1 MEVLSVKKIS
11 KSIKNKQIINEISFD
26 IEEGQ
31 IVGLLG
37 PNGAGKTTTFYS
49 ILGLIKI
56 DSGEVF
62 LQGKDI
68 TTIPPHKRAEVG
80 MSYLPQ
86 EPSIFRNLSVKSNI
100 LGVAEKNFLEN
111 SDLEDFYKKTIK
123 EFGLEAIEDS
133 MGFVLSGG
141 QRRKVEIA
149 RCLASRPKLI
159 LLDEP
164 FAGIDPLAIEDIKHV
179 LENLSEKGISIL
191 ITDHNLRE
199 TIDICNYSIVIKDG
213 SILDKGEK
221 DYLINSSLI
230 KEEYFGRVFD
240 WWRHIIKKRSLR
252 F

>member
-1 MEVLSVKKIS
+1 MEVLRVKNIS
-11 KSIKNKQIINEISFD
+11 KSIKNKQIINKISFD
-26 IEEGQ
+26 ISEGQ

-62 LQGKDI
+62 LDNKNI
-68 TTIPPHKRAEVG
+68 TMVPPHKRAEVG

-100 LGVAEKNFLEN
+100 LGVAERNFLKK
-111 SDLEDFYKKTIK
+111 EDIINFYQNTIK
-123 EFGLEAIEDS
+123 EFGLESIENS
-133 MGFVLSGG
+133 MGYVLSGG

-149 RCLASRPKLI
+149 RCLASKPKII

-164 FAGIDPLAIEDIKHV
+164 FAGIDPLAIEDIKNV
-179 LENLSEKGISIL
+179 LKGLSDKGICIL

-230 KEEYFGRVFD
+230 KEEYFGKVFD
-240 WWRHIIKKRSLR
+240 
-252 F
+252 

>member
-1 MEVLSVKKIS
+1 MEVLRVKNIS
-11 KSIKNKQIINEISFD
+11 KSIKNKQIINEISFN
-26 IEEGQ
+26 ISEGQ

-62 LQGKDI
+62 LDDKDI
-68 TTIPPHKRAEVG
+68 TMTPPHKRAEVG
-80 MSYLPQ
+80 MGYLPQ

-100 LGVAEKNFLEN
+100 LGVAEKNFLKKE
-111 SDLEDFYKKTIK
+111 DLLNFYQNIIK
-123 EFGLEAIEDS
+123 EFDLESIVDS
-133 MGFVLSGG
+133 LGYLLSGG

-149 RCLASRPKLI
+149 RCLASKPKLI

-164 FAGIDPLAIEDIKHV
+164 FAGIDPLAIEDIKNV
-179 LENLSEKGISIL
+179 LKNLSNKGISIL

-230 KEEYFGRVFD
+230 KEEYFGTVFD
-240 WWRHIIKKRSLR
+240 
-252 F
+252 

>member
-1 MEVLSVKKIS
+1 MEVLTVKNIS
-11 KSIKNKQIINEISFD
+11 KSIDNKQIINEVSFD
-26 IEEGQ
+26 ISKGQ

-37 PNGAGKTTTFYS
+37 PNGAGKTTIFYS

-56 DSGEVF
+56 DSGDVF
-62 LQGKDI
+62 LEEKNI
-68 TTIPPHKRAEVG
+68 TTIPAHKRAEIG

-86 EPSIFRNLSVKSNI
+86 EPSIFRNLTVRSNI
-100 LGVAEKNFLEN
+100 LGVAERNFLKN
-111 SDLEDFYKKTIK
+111 GDLLDFYKNTIK
-123 EFGLEAIEDS
+123 EFNLESVENS
-133 MGFVLSGG
+133 KGYVLSGG

-164 FAGIDPLAIEDIKHV
+164 FAGIDPLAIEDIKNV
-179 LENLSEKGISIL
+179 LKNLSDRGISIL

-221 DYLINSSLI
+221 NYLINSSLI
-230 KEEYFGRVFD
+230 KEEYFGKVFD
-240 WWRHIIKKRSLR
+240 
-252 F
+252 

>member
-1 MEVLSVKKIS
+1 MEVLRVKNIS
-11 KSIKNKQIINEISFD
+11 KSIKNKQIINQISFN
-26 IEEGQ
+26 ISEGQ

-62 LQGKDI
+62 LDGKNV
-68 TTIPPHKRAEVG
+68 TKIPPHKRTEVG
-80 MSYLPQ
+80 ISYLPQ

-100 LGVAEKNFLEN
+100 LGVGEKNFLRKEN
-111 SDLEDFYKKTIK
+111 LFNFYQNTIK
-123 EFGLEAIEDS
+123 EFGLESIEDS
-133 MGFVLSGG
+133 MGYVLSGG

-149 RCLASRPKLI
+149 RCLAAKPKII

-164 FAGIDPLAIEDIKHV
+164 FAGIDPLAIEDIKSV
-179 LENLSEKGISIL
+179 LKSLSAKGISIL

-199 TIDICNYSIVIKDG
+199 TIDVCNYSIVIKNG

-230 KEEYFGRVFD
+230 KKEYFGKVFD
-240 WWRHIIKKRSLR
+240 
-252 F
+252 

>member
-1 MEVLSVKKIS
+1 MEVLRVKNIS

-26 IEEGQ
+26 ISEGQ

-62 LQGKDI
+62 LDNKDI
-68 TTIPPHKRAEVG
+68 TMIPPHKRAEVG

-100 LGVAEKNFLEN
+100 LGVAERNFLKKE
-111 SDLEDFYKKTIK
+111 DLINFYQNTIT
-123 EFGLEAIEDS
+123 EFGLESIEDS
-133 MGFVLSGG
+133 MGYVLSGG

-149 RCLASRPKLI
+149 RCLASKPKLI

-164 FAGIDPLAIEDIKHV
+164 FAGIDPLAIEDIKSV
-179 LENLSEKGISIL
+179 LKNLSDKGISIL

-199 TIDICNYSIVIKDG
+199 TMDICNYSIVIKDG

-230 KEEYFGRVFD
+230 KEEYFGKVFD
-240 WWRHIIKKRSLR
+240 
-252 F
+252 

>member
-68 TTIPPHKRAEVG
+68 TTIPLHKRAEVG

-111 SDLEDFYKKTIK
+111 SDLEDFYQRTIK

-164 FAGIDPLAIEDIKHV
+164 FAGIDPIAIEDIKHV

-221 DYLINSSLI
+221 DYLINSSFI

-240 WWRHIIKKRSLR
+240 
-252 F
+252 

>member
-1 MEVLSVKKIS
+1 MEVLRVKNIS
-11 KSIKNKQIINEISFD
+11 KSINNKQIINEISFN
-26 IEEGQ
+26 ISEGQ

-37 PNGAGKTTTFYS
+37 PNGAGKTTIFYS

-62 LQGKDI
+62 LDDKNI
-68 TTIPPHKRAEVG
+68 TMIPPHKRAEVG

-100 LGVAEKNFLEN
+100 LGVAEKNFLKKE
-111 SDLEDFYKKTIK
+111 DLVNFYQNTIK
-123 EFGLEAIEDS
+123 EFDLESIVDS
-133 MGFVLSGG
+133 MGYVLSGG

-149 RCLASRPKLI
+149 RCLASKPKLI

-164 FAGIDPLAIEDIKHV
+164 FAGIDPLAIEDIKNV
-179 LENLSEKGISIL
+179 LKNLSNKGISIL

-199 TIDICNYSIVIKDG
+199 IIDICNYSIVIKDG

-230 KEEYFGRVFD
+230 KEEYFGTVFD
-240 WWRHIIKKRSLR
+240 
-252 F
+252 

>member
-1 MEVLSVKKIS
+1 MEVLRVKNIS
-11 KSIKNKQIINEISFD
+11 KSIKNKQIINEISFN
-26 IEEGQ
+26 ISEGQ

-49 ILGLIKI
+49 ILGLVKI

-62 LQGKDI
+62 LDNKNI
-68 TTIPPHKRAEVG
+68 TMIPTHKRAEVG

-100 LGVAEKNFLEN
+100 LGVAEKNFLKKE
-111 SDLEDFYKKTIK
+111 DLLNFYQNTIK
-123 EFGLEAIEDS
+123 ELDLEPIEDS
-133 MGFVLSGG
+133 VGYVLSGG

-149 RCLASRPKLI
+149 RCLASKPKLI

-164 FAGIDPLAIEDIKHV
+164 FAGIDPLAIEDIKNV
-179 LENLSEKGISIL
+179 LKSLSNKGISIL

-230 KEEYFGRVFD
+230 KEEYFGTVFD
-240 WWRHIIKKRSLR
+240 
-252 F
+252 

>member
-1 MEVLSVKKIS
+1 MSILSVKNIS
-11 KSIKNKQIINEISFD
+11 KSIKNNLIIDEISFD
-26 IEEGQ
+26 IAKGQ

-49 ILGLIKI
+49 ILGLIKV
-56 DSGEVF
+56 DSGKVF
-62 LQGKDI
+62 LQEKEI
-68 TTIPPHKRAEVG
+68 TEIPPHRRAEAG

-100 LGVAEKNFLEN
+100 LGVAEKNFLE
-111 SDLEDFYKKTIK
+111 SEELKSFYTKTLK
-123 EFGLEAIEDS
+123 EFDLVNIEDS
-133 MGFVLSGG
+133 LGYVLSGG

-149 RCLASRPKLI
+149 RCLASKPKLI

-164 FAGIDPLAIEDIKHV
+164 FAGIDPLAIEDIKNV
-179 LENLSEKGISIL
+179 LQNLSDKGISIL

-199 TIDICNYSIVIKDG
+199 TIDICDYSIVIKDG
-213 SILDKGEK
+213 RILDKGNK

-240 WWRHIIKKRSLR
+240 
-252 F
+252 

>member
-1 MEVLSVKKIS
+1 MEVLKLKNIS
-11 KSIKNKQIINEISFD
+11 KSIENKQIIKEISFN
-26 IEEGQ
+26 ISKGQ

-37 PNGAGKTTTFYS
+37 PNGAGKTTIFYS

-62 LQGKDI
+62 LDGKNV
-68 TTIPPHKRAEVG
+68 TKIPPHKRTEVG

-100 LGVAEKNFLEN
+100 LGVGEKNFLKKEN
-111 SDLEDFYKKTIK
+111 LFNFYQNTIK
-123 EFGLEAIEDS
+123 EFGLESIEDS
-133 MGFVLSGG
+133 RGYELSGG

-149 RCLASRPKLI
+149 RCLAAKPKII

-164 FAGIDPLAIEDIKHV
+164 FAGIDPLAIEDIKSV
-179 LENLSEKGISIL
+179 LKSLSAKGISIL

-199 TIDICNYSIVIKDG
+199 TIDVCNYSIVIKNG

-230 KEEYFGRVFD
+230 KKEYFGKVFD
-240 WWRHIIKKRSLR
+240 
-252 F
+252 

>member
-1 MEVLSVKKIS
+1 MEVLTVKNIS
-11 KSIKNKQIINEISFD
+11 KSIDNKQIINEVSFD
-26 IEEGQ
+26 ISKGQ

-37 PNGAGKTTTFYS
+37 PNGAGKTTIFYS

-56 DSGEVF
+56 DSGDVF
-62 LQGKDI
+62 LEEKNI
-68 TTIPPHKRAEVG
+68 TTIPAHKRAEIG

-86 EPSIFRNLSVKSNI
+86 EPSIFRNLTVRSNI
-100 LGVAEKNFLEN
+100 LGVAERNFLKN
-111 SDLEDFYKKTIK
+111 GDLLDFYQNTIK
-123 EFGLEAIEDS
+123 EFNLGSVENS
-133 MGFVLSGG
+133 KGYVLSCG

-164 FAGIDPLAIEDIKHV
+164 FAGIDPLAIEDIKNV
-179 LENLSEKGISIL
+179 LKNLSDRGISIL

-221 DYLINSSLI
+221 NYLINSSLI
-230 KEEYFGRVFD
+230 KEEYFGKVFD
-240 WWRHIIKKRSLR
+240 
-252 F
+252 

>member
-1 MEVLSVKKIS
+1 MEVLKVKNIT
-11 KSIKNKQIINEISFD
+11 KSIKNKQIINKISFD
-26 IEEGQ
+26 ITEGQ

-62 LQGKDI
+62 LNDKDI
-68 TTIPPHKRAEVG
+68 TMIPSHKRAKVG

-100 LGVAEKNFLEN
+100 LGVAESNFLKKE
-111 SDLEDFYKKTIK
+111 DLMDFYHKTIE
-123 EFGLEAIEDS
+123 EFGLESIEDS
-133 MGFVLSGG
+133 MGYVLSGG

-149 RCLASRPKLI
+149 RCLASKPKLI

-164 FAGIDPLAIEDIKHV
+164 FAGIDPLAIEDIKNV
-179 LENLSEKGISIL
+179 LKNLSDKGISIL

-199 TIDICNYSIVIKDG
+199 TIDICNYSIVIKNG
-213 SILDKGEK
+213 AILDKGEK
-221 DYLINSSLI
+221 EYLINSSLVR
-230 KEEYFGRVFD
+230 EEYFGKVFD
-240 WWRHIIKKRSLR
+240 N
-252 F
+252 

>member
-1 MEVLSVKKIS
+1 MDVLRVKNIS
-11 KSIKNKQIINEISFD
+11 KSIKNKQIISEISFN
-26 IEEGQ
+26 ISEGQ

-62 LQGKDI
+62 LDNNNI

-100 LGVAEKNFLEN
+100 LGVAEKNFQKKEELT
-111 SDLEDFYKKTIK
+111 DFYQNTIK
-123 EFGLEAIEDS
+123 EFGLESIEDS
-133 MGFVLSGG
+133 MGYVLSGG

-149 RCLASRPKLI
+149 RCLASKPKLI

-164 FAGIDPLAIEDIKHV
+164 FAGIDPLAIDDIKNV
-179 LENLSEKGISIL
+179 LKSLSNKGISIL

-213 SILDKGEK
+213 RVLDQGEK

-230 KEEYFGRVFD
+230 KEEYFGTVFD
-240 WWRHIIKKRSLR
+240 
-252 F
+252 

>member
-26 IEEGQ
+26 IAEGQ

-37 PNGAGKTTTFYS
+37 PNGSGKTTTFYS

-62 LQGKDI
+62 LLDRDI
-68 TTIPPHKRAEVG
+68 TIIPPHKRSEVG

-111 SDLEDFYKKTIK
+111 SDLEDFYQRTIR
-123 EFGLEAIEDS
+123 EFGLEAIQDS
-133 MGFVLSGG
+133 MGYMLSGG

-149 RCLASRPKLI
+149 RCLASKPKLI

-164 FAGIDPLAIEDIKHV
+164 FAGIDPIAIEDIKSV
-179 LENLSEKGISIL
+179 LKNLSNKGISIL

-199 TIDICNYSIVIKDG
+199 TMDICNYSIVIKDG

-230 KEEYFGRVFD
+230 KDEYFGKVFD
-240 WWRHIIKKRSLR
+240 
-252 F
+252 